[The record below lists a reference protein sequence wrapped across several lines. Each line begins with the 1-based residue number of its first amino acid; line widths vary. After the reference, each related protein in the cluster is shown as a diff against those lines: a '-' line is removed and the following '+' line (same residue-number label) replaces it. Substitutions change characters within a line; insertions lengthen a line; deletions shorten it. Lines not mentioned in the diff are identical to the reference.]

1 MKQICGNIKIVIFIY
16 DICCKRVFQDPEVQK
31 HATQILRKMLEQEE
45 AELQVHTHTSTN
57 NSELKPSTLPPVYI
71 QRSLSSAVISDL
83 ITRRDQ
89 FTSQDLMEEQSKN
102 PSPSL
107 EERIESAKRRAHQVR
122 VKIQQDL
129 VRRRHCIINIF
140 KAHSKLFTSIEH
152 RKWFSSISERF
163 LLDIR
168 LCSDEELK

>member
-1 MKQICGNIKIVIFIY
+1 MCFRTQKYRNMPLRYSGKCWSRKKLSCRYTLTLQQITQNWNPARFLLCIY
-16 DICCKRVFQDPEVQK
+16 KDPSVQ
-31 HATQILRKMLEQEE
+31 LC
-45 AELQVHTHTSTN
+45 
-57 NSELKPSTLPPVYI
+57 Y
-71 QRSLSSAVISDL
+71 L

-129 VRRRHCIINIF
+129 VRRRHWIVNIL
-140 KAHSKLFTSIEH
+140 KALYTNSKLFTSIDH

-163 LLDIR
+163 LSDIR
-168 LCSDEELK
+168 PRSDEELK

>member
-1 MKQICGNIKIVIFIY
+1 
-16 DICCKRVFQDPEVQK
+16 
-31 HATQILRKMLEQEE
+31 MLEQEE

-57 NSELKPSTLPPVYI
+57 NPEVKPCTLPPVCIYKDPSV
-71 QRSLSSAVISDL
+71 QLCL

-89 FTSQDLMEEQSKN
+89 FTSQDLMEEQLKN

-129 VRRRHCIINIF
+129 VRRRHWIVNIL
-140 KAHSKLFTSIEH
+140 KALYTHSKPFY
-152 RKWFSSISERF
+152 
-163 LLDIR
+163 
-168 LCSDEELK
+168 